1 MNTRS
6 ILIWTLIYG
15 LVWNA
20 LGWAGNVF
28 LLGGAWD
35 AAGAQLVPDFVPPWS
50 GLTHELL
57 TFVSDFV
64 YAFAFVWLFARGS
77 DRSVASSIKL
87 VLLLWLA
94 GAATTYLAV
103 VNSGF
108 LPWEIAVQ
116 SSLLALVIFL
126 VTAPFLPRALRSR

>member
-6 ILIWTLIYG
+6 IVTWTLVFG
-15 LVWNA
+15 LLWNA

-28 LLGGAWD
+28 LLGDAWD
-35 AAGAQLVPDFVPPWS
+35 AAGAGLAPDFAPPWS
-50 GLTHELL
+50 ALAHELM

-77 DRSVASSIKL
+77 DRTTAAAIKL

-94 GAATTYLAV
+94 GAAMTYLAI

-108 LPWEIAVQ
+108 LPWAIAVQ
-116 SSLLALVIFL
+116 SSLLALVIFV
-126 VTAPFLPRALRSR
+126 VTAPLLPRALRAR